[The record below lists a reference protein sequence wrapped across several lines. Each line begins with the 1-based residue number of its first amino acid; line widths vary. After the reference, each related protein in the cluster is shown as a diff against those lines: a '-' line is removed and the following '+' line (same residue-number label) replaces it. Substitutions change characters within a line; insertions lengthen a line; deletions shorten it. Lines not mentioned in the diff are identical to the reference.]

1 MRGTSAKAPT
11 RIDLAGGWTDVP
23 IFAEKYG
30 GEVVNFAIKIHA
42 EANVSTNE
50 DGMLI
55 ANYRSNSRLGSGLG
69 TTGAVNVALLAAI
82 DGGKSSPLDIAEQA
96 YQFEMQLGN
105 IGGRQDQWAAALG
118 GFNHL
123 LFIGD
128 RVEQLPLE
136 PLTSSINWLTKHLIL
151 VDSGIEHVSGEMHK
165 GVWERFKQG
174 DTAVE
179 EGLLLLRTAAK
190 KMAEGLN
197 RDRRDA
203 VVESLKQVCAGV
215 DLIDG
220 NIHAPFKPVIEPLI
234 ESKHV
239 MAWKA
244 VGAGGGG
251 CAAILVR
258 PSAQDVVKMACE
270 EAGWTVIEW
279 EFDHEGLVIQNDETM
294 E

>member
-1 MRGTSAKAPT
+1 MRTTKATAPT

-30 GEVVNFAIKIHA
+30 GEVVNFAINIYA
-42 EANVSTNE
+42 EATVGTDENGLLDAKYSSKT
-50 DGMLI
+50 
-55 ANYRSNSRLGSGLG
+55 RLGSGLG
-69 TTGAVNVALLAAI
+69 TTGSVNVALLAAI
-82 DGGKSSPLDIAEQA
+82 DGGESNPLEIAENA
-96 YQFEMQLGN
+96 YKFEMQLGN

-128 RVEQLPLE
+128 RVERLPLE
-136 PLTSSINWLTKHLIL
+136 PLQSSRNWLAKHLIL
-151 VDSGIEHVSGEMHK
+151 VDSGIEHVSGEMHTA
-165 GVWERFKQG
+165 VWEKFKQG
-174 DTAVE
+174 DSKVE

-203 VVESLKQVCAGV
+203 VVESLKQVCKGV
-215 DLIDG
+215 DLIDE
-220 NIHAPFKPVIEPLI
+220 NIHAPFKSVINPLI
-234 ESKHV
+234 DNKHL

-251 CAAILVR
+251 CAILLVR
-258 PSAQDVVKMACE
+258 PSAQDVVKQACLDG
-270 EAGWTVIEW
+270 GWSIIEW
-279 EFDHEGLVIQNDETM
+279 GFDDVGLVIENQ
-294 E
+294 

>member
-1 MRGTSAKAPT
+1 MKTTKATTPT

-30 GEVVNFAIKIHA
+30 GEVVNFAINIYA
-42 EANVSTNE
+42 EATVGTDENGFLDAKYS
-50 DGMLI
+50 
-55 ANYRSNSRLGSGLG
+55 SNTRLGSGLG
-69 TTGAVNVALLAAI
+69 TTGSVNVALLAAI
-82 DGGKSSPLDIAEQA
+82 DGGKSDPLEIAENA
-96 YQFEMQLGN
+96 YKFEMQLGN

-128 RVEQLPLE
+128 RVERLPLE
-136 PLTSSINWLTKHLIL
+136 PLQSSRNWLVKHLIL
-151 VDSGIEHVSGEMHK
+151 VDSGIEHVSGEMHTA
-165 GVWERFKQG
+165 VWEKFKQG
-174 DTAVE
+174 DSKVE

-203 VVESLKQVCAGV
+203 VVESLKQVCKGV
-215 DLIDG
+215 DLIDE
-220 NIHAPFKPVIEPLI
+220 NIHAPFKSVINPLI
-234 ESKHV
+234 DNKHV

-251 CAAILVR
+251 CAILLVR
-258 PSAQDVVKMACE
+258 PSAQDVVKEACVD
-270 EAGWTVIEW
+270 AGWSVIEW
-279 EFDHEGLVIQNDETM
+279 EFDDIGLVIENE
-294 E
+294 